1 MSLHPSNCLSLCY
14 SNTRF
19 FTITRARLKSP
30 LVFSALRNKVLRP
43 LVRAATQD
51 GLGEE
56 QPVKIPMSLPTPI
69 EAWKFVKFAGPI
81 FFTNLGKF
89 APYTFATLAVS
100 QSAGALSLAGH
111 QVMLGV
117 YFTFVMFSEPMG
129 MTAQAFLP
137 DAMAATRKQLDAQ
150 ERATN
155 AGGGVSGSGD
165 EHAMQDT
172 TANSGAQES
181 LPVVRLL
188 RRIFAISATISAAV
202 AGAACAGPA
211 FFPGTFT
218 TDPLVVREMHKL
230 VPLMFLLI
238 LPHPLTMCFEGVL
251 LACRDIRYLTV
262 IYAANTLAVAAIM
275 RVVAK
280 TSASTS
286 AVWAGLIAWNTARF
300 LEEGTRIL
308 ARARRLVGVPITE
321 VLFGKKGVPARR
333 SSGQAGL

>member
-1 MSLHPSNCLSLCY
+1 MLECSSSPTIRSAGWAAWLIFYLAGWLPAQICS
-14 SNTRF
+14 
-19 FTITRARLKSP
+19 FTIVSW
-30 LVFSALRNKVLRP
+30 
-43 LVRAATQD
+43 
-51 GLGEE
+51 LGWP
-56 QPVKIPMSLPTPI
+56 Q
-69 EAWKFVKFAGPI
+69 
-81 FFTNLGKF
+81 LGW
-89 APYTFATLAVS
+89 P
-100 QSAGALSLAGH
+100 
-111 QVMLGV
+111 
-117 YFTFVMFSEPMG
+117 
-129 MTAQAFLP
+129 
-137 DAMAATRKQLDAQ
+137 
-150 ERATN
+150 
-155 AGGGVSGSGD
+155 
-165 EHAMQDT
+165 
-172 TANSGAQES
+172 
-181 LPVVRLL
+181 
-188 RRIFAISATISAAV
+188 V